1 MRQGNYGL
9 PVCCA
14 HQKSSTTERR
24 VSAMVLYVPPHFPVA
39 ELFGSNPPVVELSE
53 PPVVYILLNCIQDR
67 FMKTG
72 KEIAAVFAVEI
83 RKSMCTHVLAVP
95 IDQSTVVRTRPLNSP
110 VQIPVI
116 REEVSSGCRWSTGIR
131 STLWSSQ

>member
-14 HQKSSTTERR
+14 HEKRSTTERSL
-24 VSAMVLYVPPHFPVA
+24 SAMVLYVLHHSLVA
-39 ELFGSNPPVVELSE
+39 ELIGSNPLVADLSE

-67 FMKTG
+67 FMKMG

-116 REEVSSGCRWSTGIR
+116 REEVSFGCR
-131 STLWSSQ
+131 